1 MPDTKTLSV
10 NPRPKDE
17 FLTSALLV
25 KAHKS
30 LIERADFQNSLR
42 TAQAQYTRMMCALA
56 PANLDTPNQ
65 LQASAM
71 CFQRI
76 QGMNDFVSCLLNLAE
91 VPRQPA
97 KVQSDNLT
105 QH

>member
-1 MPDTKTLSV
+1 MAESIPV
-10 NPRPKDE
+10 NPRPKQE
-17 FLTSALLV
+17 FLASAIAC
-25 KAHKS
+25 KAHKA

-42 TAQAQYTRMMCALA
+42 TAMAQYTRRMCELA
-56 PANLDTPNQ
+56 PASLDSANQ

-76 QGMNDFVSCLLNLAE
+76 QGMNDFVNTLLSLAE